1 MVGFRDGAFRSE
13 YASKKIH
20 LSNLSRTDQV
30 AAELIRHGPLLLGHD
45 LEAKIRD
52 RAARFVRF
60 DSFHEILPHPEN
72 RIVPSAN
79 ERDAAG
85 IPKPEFTYAMDD
97 YVRKSAVHTREV
109 YAHAAKLLNGEE
121 VKFDDSFAN
130 NNHITGTVLMG
141 ADPKDSVV
149 DAQCRAHDHP
159 NLFIASSGVMP
170 TVGSVNCTLTIA
182 ALALRLAE
190 HLKREAKA

>member
-30 AAELIRHGPLLLGHD
+30 AAELIRKGPLLLGRE
-45 LEAKIRD
+45 LEAQIRD

-72 RIVPSAN
+72 RIVPSAS
-79 ERDAAG
+79 ERDAVG

-97 YVRKSAVHTREV
+97 YVHKSAVHTREV
-109 YAHAAKLLNGEE
+109 YTHAAKLLGGTE
-121 VKFDDSFAN
+121 VVFEDNFAN

-149 DAQCRAHDHP
+149 DTQCRTHDHP
-159 NLFIASSGVMP
+159 NLFIAGSAVMP

-182 ALALRLAE
+182 ALALRLADQ
-190 HLKREAKA
+190 LKREA